1 MHDLWGSGD
10 RGVMEF
16 TVHGTRHPDGARL
29 NLRIIATYWFEGDR
43 ISECHMCW
51 SAEGAWTEVEESAD
65 EPGA

>member
-1 MHDLWGSGD
+1 
-10 RGVMEF
+10 MEF